1 MIYMGDIPQTVLR
14 TGFAVIALLS
24 AAASPTGQQ
33 PPVDLIVINAKVLT
47 VDAQNTQAEA
57 VAIRGNTFAAIGT
70 TAVIRKL
77 AGPNTRVIDA
87 GGRTVVPGFIESHV
101 HATGVARSEVS
112 QPFIQLNSIQEIRD
126 WVRARAKD
134 AGPGGWVQLPR
145 IDVTRI
151 REGRLPN
158 KADLDDAAPNNPTV
172 YTWQYANRNIQILND
187 AAIRAAKINKTT
199 VAPKGCTLH
208 FTPNGE
214 FTGKMESCQSLL
226 NLPQRE
232 VTESRY
238 LDSLAALMKRY
249 NEVGITSIGERSS
262 NAQGFRDYQQL
273 KAQGRLPLRVRVTIR
288 IGTGDNSEATIERI
302 ITGLGVKYDQGDDW
316 VRVGPLKIG
325 IDGGALYG
333 TAVMREPYPS
343 TSHELYGITDPK
355 YSGEFGRGTGLTVEG
370 VKNYVRVG
378 NRLGWQLSSHVTGDR
393 GVDIVLDAIE
403 AANKEKSMLDKRYN
417 LIHAYFASA
426 DTARRA
432 ASLGAIVDTQ
442 PMWFYKDGDALLKA
456 LGPKYM
462 NTFIGVKTWKDNGV
476 TVALNADHMMGFD
489 PVGALN
495 PYHPLLAMQATI
507 TRRTQGGQVI
517 GPAER
522 ISRLDALRMT
532 TINAAYIGFEEK
544 NKGSIEAGKLA
555 DLAILTGDFLTV
567 PEDQIMTIKS
577 YMTIVDGKIVYEAK
591 PAS

>member
-1 MIYMGDIPQTVLR
+1 MPTKTLLR
-14 TGFAVIALLS
+14 IGLAAIGLLT
-24 AAASPTGQQ
+24 AATSPTGQQ
-33 PPVDLIVINAKVLT
+33 PPMDLIVINAKVLT
-47 VDAQNTQAEA
+47 VDARNTQAEA
-57 VAIRGNTFAAIGT
+57 VAIRGNTFAAVGT
-70 TAVIRKL
+70 TAAIRKL

-101 HATGVARSEVS
+101 HATGVARGEVS

-151 REGRLPN
+151 KEGRLPN
-158 KADLDDAAPNNPTV
+158 KADLDQAAPNNPTV

-187 AAIRAAKINKTT
+187 AAIKAAKISKAS

-208 FTPNGE
+208 FTPSGE

-226 NLPQRE
+226 NIPQRE
-232 VTESRY
+232 VTQPQY
-238 LDSLAALMKRY
+238 LDSLAALMKKY

-262 NAQGFRDYQQL
+262 NAEGFRDYQQL
-273 KAQGRLPLRVRVTIR
+273 KAEGRLPLRVRVTIR
-288 IGTGDNSEATIERI
+288 IGTGDNSEAGIERI
-302 ITGLGVKYDQGDDW
+302 ITGLAVKYDQGDDW

-325 IDGGALYG
+325 VDGGALYG
-333 TAVMREPYPS
+333 TAVMREPYPA

-426 DTARRA
+426 ETARRA
-432 ASLGAIVDTQ
+432 VALGAVVDTQ

-507 TRRTQGGQVI
+507 TRRTQGGQLI

-544 NKGSIEAGKLA
+544 KKGSIEVGKLA
-555 DLAILTGDFLTV
+555 DLAILTADFLTI
-567 PEDQIMTIKS
+567 PEDQIMTIKA
-577 YMTIVDGKIVYEAK
+577 YMTIVDGKLVYEAK